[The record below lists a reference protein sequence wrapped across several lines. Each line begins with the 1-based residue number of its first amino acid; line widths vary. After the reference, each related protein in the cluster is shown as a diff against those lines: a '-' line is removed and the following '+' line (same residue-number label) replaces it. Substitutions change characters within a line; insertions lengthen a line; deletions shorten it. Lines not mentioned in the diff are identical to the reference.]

1 MLFIELLYK
10 ICWKSV
16 GSKGT
21 SEKRFS
27 HKPGVNTL
35 STITLQDVLKG
46 VNNAQEKFQ
55 RNNEAML

>member
-16 GSKGT
+16 DSKGT

-27 HKPGVNTL
+27 HKPGANTL
-35 STITLQDVLKG
+35 STITLQDMLKG
-46 VNNAQEKFQ
+46 VKDVQGELST
-55 RNNEAML
+55 E